1 MACKECMCQLCG
13 DECEC
18 VNCTSDQ
25 CDCGHK
31 KSEDKKSGDKGNSL
45 LPTYRVYDNGSPE
58 ALLTAKW
65 VQRLAR
71 KNPKALLLEPRHIYD
86 EALVGITNE
95 PEDHWTRDSGVYVAV
110 YDEDKCIDV
119 VMSWLDCDDQEAQ
132 EWLSFNTYGAW
143 AGEGTPTFRSIEGEA
158 NVYRS

>member
-1 MACKECMCQLCG
+1 MACKECMCQLCD

-25 CDCGHK
+25 CDCGHEK
-31 KSEDKKSGDKGNSL
+31 PEDNGDGL
-45 LPTYRVYDNGSPE
+45 LPMYRVVEN
-58 ALLTAKW
+58 L
-65 VQRLAR
+65 VQRLTQQ
-71 KNPKALLLEPRHIYD
+71 NPEALLLEPRHIYD
-86 EALVGITNE
+86 EALIDVTNE
-95 PEDHWTRDSGVYVAV
+95 PDDHWKRDPGIYVAV
-110 YDEDKCIDV
+110 YDEDKCVNV

-158 NVYRS
+158 NVYSS

>member
-1 MACKECMCQLCG
+1 
-13 DECEC
+13 

-31 KSEDKKSGDKGNSL
+31 KTEDKKSGDKKSGDKKSGDKGNGL
-45 LPTYRVYDNGSPE
+45 LPTYRVYDNGTLKASSAE
-58 ALLTAKW
+58 NL

-71 KNPKALLLEPRHIYD
+71 KNPQALLLEPRHIYD
-86 EALVGITNE
+86 EALIGVTNE
-95 PEDHWTRDSGVYVAV
+95 PEDHWKRDPGIYVAV
-110 YDEDKCIDV
+110 YDEDKCVDV

-143 AGEGTPTFRSIEGEA
+143 AGEGTPTFRSIEGAA
-158 NVYRS
+158 NVYNN